1 MDLIQKLEKEALD
14 CRRWIVNAA
23 YDPGTHI
30 GGSLS
35 AIDILVALYLH
46 ALKIKPDDP
55 DWSDR
60 DRFILS
66 KGHVAYA
73 LYIVMAKSGII
84 KFEDL
89 KKYDKPGGYLGTHP
103 LRKLRGVD
111 LSTGSMGHGLSV
123 GVGMATVGK
132 REKRSFKVY
141 VMLGDGELQEG
152 SIYEAA
158 MSASKHELDNLVAI
172 VDRNMLQL
180 DYTENIMPIEPLEE
194 KWRAFGWDTQMID
207 GHNMEQIVEVLQ
219 NIPSKKGSPTAIIAK
234 TVKGKGISF
243 IENLS
248 RSHILKF
255 TEEERDRALA
265 ELGGTK

>member
-1 MDLIQKLEKEALD
+1 MNLIQKLEKEALD

-103 LRKLRGVD
+103 VRKLRGVD

-123 GVGMATVGK
+123 GVGMATVGR

-158 MSASKHELDNLVAI
+158 MSASKHKLDNLVAI

-180 DYTENIMPIEPLEE
+180 DYTEKIMPIEPLEE